1 MDSRLSTRVSATSQ
15 RIVLGVIA
23 AIAVAGAGVALGL
36 WGASKPR
43 APIAASSTS
52 TTPTPSTAGPSN
64 PFGRPRL
71 VVGIGEQQAAMF
83 SDPRFKALHIDKARI
98 VVAYDAARVTFERQL
113 TDVWLAEARRAGVE
127 PFVTFGHSRVHPDKL
142 PSIAEF
148 RAAFRAFRARYPDV
162 RVYAAWNEINHD
174 GQPTHDH
181 PERAAEYYDVVKA
194 QCHGC
199 LVVAG
204 DVLDQ
209 KGMTTYLKRYRSHID
224 GEPQA
229 WGLHNYTD
237 VNRFRSR
244 GLKAML
250 KAVPGEIWLTETGG
264 LVQLAERL
272 ERDEQRAAR
281 ATAFMLKLA
290 RSDPRVARLYLYNWT
305 GTDAKARFDSGLIAP
320 DGRARPA
327 YDVLKRE
334 LAEG

>member
-1 MDSRLSTRVSATSQ
+1 MDSRLSTRVSAASQ

-23 AIAVAGAGVALGL
+23 ALAVVAAGVALGL
-36 WGASKPR
+36 WGGSELRGPTRTVPPA
-43 APIAASSTS
+43 
-52 TTPTPSTAGPSN
+52 TTTTNPSR
-64 PFGRPRL
+64 RPPL

-83 SDPRFKALHIDKARI
+83 SDPRFGALHIDKARI
-98 VVAYDAARVTFERQL
+98 VVAYDATRVKFERQGM
-113 TDVWLAEARRAGVE
+113 DVWLADARRTHVE

-142 PSIAEF
+142 PSVAEYRVTF
-148 RAAFRAFRARYPDV
+148 REFRARYPDV

-181 PERAAEYYDVVKA
+181 PERAAAYYNVVKA
-194 QCHGC
+194 ECHGC

-209 KGMTTYLKRYRSHID
+209 AGMTSYLRRYRSHIH

-237 VNRFRSR
+237 VNRFRAR
-244 GLKAML
+244 GLQAML

-290 RSDPRVARLYLYNWT
+290 RSTPRVTRLYLYNWT
-305 GTDAKARFDSGLIAP
+305 GSDARARFDSGLIAP
-320 DGRARPA
+320 DGTARPA
-327 YDVLKRE
+327 YDVLKAE
-334 LAEG
+334 LAP

>member
-1 MDSRLSTRVSATSQ
+1 MDSRLSTRVSAASQ

-23 AIAVAGAGVALGL
+23 AFAVVAAGVALGL
-36 WGASKPR
+36 WGGSQPERPTATATVT
-43 APIAASSTS
+43 APTA
-52 TTPTPSTAGPSN
+52 TTPPSPPGHP
-64 PFGRPRL
+64 PL

-83 SDPRFKALHIDKARI
+83 SDPRFADLHIHKARI
-98 VVAYDAARVTFERQL
+98 VVAYDATRVRFERQL
-113 TDVWLAEARRAGVE
+113 VDVWLAEARRTGVE

-142 PSIAEF
+142 PTVAEF
-148 RAAFRAFRARYPDV
+148 RTAFGEFRARYPAV
-162 RVYAAWNEINHD
+162 RVYAAWNEINHN

-181 PERAAEYYDVVKA
+181 PERAAEYYNVVKA
-194 QCHGC
+194 ACRGC

-209 KGMTTYLKRYRSHID
+209 AGMTSYLRRYRSHID

-250 KAVPGEIWLTETGG
+250 KAVSGEIWLTETGG
-264 LVQLAERL
+264 LVQLADRL
-272 ERDEQRAAR
+272 PRDEQRAAR
-281 ATAFMLKLA
+281 ATAFMVKLA
-290 RSDPRVARLYLYNWT
+290 RSTPRVARLYLYNWT

-320 DGRARPA
+320 DGTARPA
-327 YDVLKRE
+327 YDVLKAE
-334 LAEG
+334 LAPEG